1 MRITDNYDW
10 RDSMNIQIKIIL
22 IGLIICHVFLG
33 LTYGG
38 ESLESEIEQLRKI
51 ERVTGSAVGIGGLG
65 EFFELSKVF
74 LRKGKEEDY
83 LNLTEDENPVVRS
96 MGILCLAKH
105 TKSANKL
112 KKHITDSGI
121 IYYFPGGCIGT
132 RITVGKFVRNLLLD
146 VNHLD
151 HRNTSHSLISED
163 ELIGLDIEIL
173 SKDSTTTFHDVSRK
187 ALSDTF
193 AKKGISLITLSNL
206 KEYAPNLKTYQIIKA
221 VGRLEVSPRRKNFL
235 IACLNNKNFDETS
248 KLVAASALTRYPIN
262 HALNILKKQRIYLN
276 GIEQGNWG
284 DVLIETIQKRIAHE
298 KLMRSIRA
306 ERTRPANEKIK
317 NSITRAFSNGLLL
330 TLPDFNKSFDHITVH
345 DDYDD
350 DRKVVKR
357 FLIDM
362 SRNLDKYNQPWN
374 TYSDTVYLLR
384 FMIHVRG
391 EERIFQNEFI
401 EEERI
406 EFEANIQKAI
416 KNHFEE

>member
-173 SKDSTTTFHDVSRK
+173 SKDSTTTFHDISRK
-187 ALSDTF
+187 ALSDVF
-193 AKKGISLITLSNL
+193 VKKRISLITLSNL
-206 KEYAPNLKTYQIIKA
+206 KEYTPNLKTYQIIKA
-221 VGRLEVSPRRKNFL
+221 VGRLDVSPRRKNFL
-235 IACLNNKNFDETS
+235 ISCLKNKNLDKTS
-248 KLVAASALTRYPIN
+248 RLAAGSALTRYPIN
-262 HALNILKKQRIYLN
+262 HALNTLKKQRIYLN

-284 DVLIETIQKRIAHE
+284 DVFLETIQKRIAHE
-298 KLMRSIRA
+298 KLMRPIYA
-306 ERTRPANEKIK
+306 ERTWPAMEKIIDAVK
-317 NSITRAFSNGLLL
+317 RAFSNSHPLA
-330 TLPDFNKSFDHITVH
+330 LPDFNKRFNLKVVH
-345 DDYDD
+345 NNDDI
-350 DRKVVKR
+350 RKVFKR
-357 FLIDM
+357 SLIDM
-362 SRNLDKYNQPWN
+362 SQNLDKFNQPWN

-384 FMIHVRG
+384 FFFQVRG
-391 EERIFQNEFI
+391 ESSIFTEA
-401 EEERI
+401 ERI
-406 EFEANIQKAI
+406 EFEVNIRNAIENHFSIQKQL
-416 KNHFEE
+416 